1 MSNKWLRKEN
11 PFKRVK
17 YKEQLSVLVKKIY
30 DIVTLCSMFTSND
43 SLKKMAYLILSI
55 FTAGSEHTLSWI
67 RILVLLPV

>member
-17 YKEQLSVLVKKIY
+17 YKEQLSVLVKKNIWHCY
-30 DIVTLCSMFTSND
+30 ALFYVYIQWLF
-43 SLKKMAYLILSI
+43 KKNGIFNSFI

>member
-1 MSNKWLRKEN
+1 
-11 PFKRVK
+11 
-17 YKEQLSVLVKKIY
+17 
-30 DIVTLCSMFTSND
+30 MFTSND